1 MLALSQLFNPSI
13 TLAAQNLT
21 APNQVPQIMAVP
33 VVAQET
39 VAVVPQPTVQQVV
52 QPIVQPVVQPVI
64 QSVVQPASTTT
75 APQLVQPIV
84 QPIQLTASIP
94 QIITQPVVPIQKPLT
109 PSPKYESYIP
119 PTPMPQSL
127 ANEIGPKVYQFYQY
141 VPVQQTTPS
150 VVNASIQQG
159 PAFSTITT
167 PVQNLSL
174 VGVPQYT
181 TLSYV

>member
-1 MLALSQLFNPSI
+1 MLAHSQLFHPSI
-13 TLAAQNLT
+13 PLAAQNIP
-21 APNQVPQIMAVP
+21 APTQVSQIMAIP

-52 QPIVQPVVQPVI
+52 QPIVQPVVQPVA
-64 QSVVQPASTTT
+64 QSVVQPPSTIT
-75 APQLVQPIV
+75 APQLVQPIF

-94 QIITQPVVPIQKPLT
+94 QIIAQPAVPIQKPLT

-127 ANEIGPKVYQFYQY
+127 ANEISPKVYRFYQY
-141 VPVQQTTPS
+141 VPVQQTSPS
-150 VVNASIQQG
+150 ILNTSIQQP

-174 VGVPQYT
+174 VGAPQYA